1 MQRMSDASG
10 AAGRGFVFLLSCM
23 LGGQALGTMATMT
36 LPAVAPEASASF
48 GIPSSL
54 IGYQIS
60 ILAAAML
67 FSLLFGGNLSTR
79 WGACRVSQVGLALL
93 TSGCLTATGPHVA
106 FFFVSAVF
114 LGLGY
119 GLLTPSS
126 SHLLMRFTPA
136 NRRNLLFSLK
146 QTGVPFGGIGA
157 AIVAPAVATA
167 FGWRWALV
175 VDAVLL
181 SALIVV
187 LQRRRAQWDDDRK
200 PASPLVVNPLEGIVI
215 IWRHRAL
222 RYLSIAGACLVVPQ
236 IGLTTFTVVLFAEE
250 MGYTLMTAGLV
261 LTASQV
267 AGVAGRVFWG
277 WVADITRNCY
287 TALSVLSAAMIAAA
301 LLCFTLT
308 PAWPLAMSCALF
320 FVFGSTASGW
330 NGAFL
335 AEVARVAPAHAV
347 SRATGGSLFYV
358 NVGKMLGPI
367 AVANA
372 YALSGSYSTAFGLL
386 AVPAAAALGCLLAA
400 RSMPAIAAVQA
411 PPL

>member
-1 MQRMSDASG
+1 MS
-10 AAGRGFVFLLSCM
+10 AAPDRTGRGFVFVIVCM

-36 LPAVAPEASASF
+36 LPAVAPAASASL

-79 WGACRVSQVGLALL
+79 WGACRVTQVGLALL
-93 TSGCLTATGPHVA
+93 TSGCVIATGPHVA
-106 FFFVSAVF
+106 FFFASAIC

-119 GLLTPSS
+119 GLLTPAS
-126 SHLLMRFTPA
+126 SHLLMRYTPA
-136 NRRNLLFSLK
+136 DRRNVLFSLK
-146 QTGVPFGGIGA
+146 QTGVPFGGIA
-157 AIVAPAVATA
+157 ASIVAPALATA

-181 SALIVV
+181 TVLIVV
-187 LQRRRAQWDDDRK
+187 LQSRRAAWDDDRT
-200 PASPLVVNPLEGIVI
+200 PDSPLVMNPLQGIVT
-215 IWRHRAL
+215 IWRDRAL

-236 IGLTTFTVVLFAEE
+236 IGLTTFTVVLFAEQ
-250 MGYTLMTAGLV
+250 MGYTLVSAGLV

-277 WVADITRNCY
+277 WVADLTGNCY
-287 TALSVLSAAMIAAA
+287 TTLSVLSVVMIAAA

-308 PAWPLAMSCALF
+308 TAWPLPLACVLF

-335 AEVARVAPAHAV
+335 AEIARVAPAHAV
-347 SRATGGSLFYV
+347 GRATGGSLFYV

-372 YALSGSYSTAFGLL
+372 YALSGSYSSAFGLL
-386 AVPAAAALGCLLAA
+386 AVPAMVALGCLLAA
-400 RSMPAIAAVQA
+400 RSVPAAQAAQIRRA
-411 PPL
+411 